1 MSGRPSFRRGACFRM
16 REPRVLILG
25 ATGQMGARLMRLLG
39 EGLEPDQ
46 LCGASR
52 AGPEHEGHLR
62 LDVHKPPAPE
72 LIQATDVIIDAV
84 GPYRHDPTPWLQSC
98 AQVGAHWVDLSEAP
112 KTHAQVRQLSEQFKA
127 SRALTGCSTVPAMAA
142 LLLKPLVQEA
152 KGALSRVEVLLSM
165 GSNNPASAGLI
176 YSLLR
181 PLGRPLATQP
191 GGGDAWHERTSRRL
205 MTGHKRSY
213 GAYPCPE
220 LNLGLPVRFWSGFDR
235 GLLWYP
241 LRVAAML
248 TPHLKDETLMRL
260 SALAAKLVPLW
271 RPLGTRLGSLRLECW
286 DERGELRKGLELHA
300 RRDGLD
306 IPALPAVWASLALLG
321 TARRA
326 RSLDELVSEEMAK
339 ADLTRR
345 GYKLIAL

>member
-1 MSGRPSFRRGACFRM
+1 ML
-16 REPRVLILG
+16 VLG

-39 EGLEPDQ
+39 EELKPEQ

-52 AGPEHEGHLR
+52 SGPKREGHLR
-62 LDVHKPPAPE
+62 LDILHPPAPE

-84 GPYRHDPTPWLQSC
+84 GPYRHDPTPWLQRC
-98 AQVGAHWVDLSEAP
+98 AQVGAHWIDLSEAP
-112 KTHAQVRQLSEQFKA
+112 KTHAQVRQMSAQFTA
-127 SRALTGCSTVPAMAA
+127 SSALTGCSTVPAMAA
-142 LLLKPLVQEA
+142 LLLKPLLQAATSELA
-152 KGALSRVEVLLSM
+152 RVEVLLSM
-165 GSNNPASAGLI
+165 GSDNPASTGLI

-181 PLGRPLATQP
+181 PLGRPLAAQP
-191 GGGDAWHERTSRRL
+191 GGGYAWHERTTRRL

-220 LNLGLPVRFWSGFDR
+220 LDLGLPVRFWSGFDR

-271 RPLGTRLGSLRLECW
+271 RPLGTRRGSLRLECL
-286 DERGELRKGLELHA
+286 DERGALHKGVELHA
-300 RRDGLD
+300 RSAGLE
-306 IPALPAVWASLALLG
+306 IPALPAVWASVALLG
-321 TARRA
+321 TTRAA
-326 RSLDELVSEEMAK
+326 RSLDELISEEAAT

-345 GYKLIAL
+345 GYELIAL